1 MTIGGKIVSFFPL
14 FYLLSVLGWMGQML
28 QDFHYYQI
36 LVLVGIVY
44 LMPLFFHRLHFMFF
58 PFEDGYW
65 ILSEKK
71 YNPWWA
77 SHMFQFPFIACPWIE
92 SILHF
97 VPGLYSLW
105 LRCWGSKIGKN
116 IYWTPRVEI
125 VDRGLM
131 EVGNNVVVGHIS
143 GFCSHM
149 VADIDGKPAL
159 VIKKIILGD
168 KVFVGADSQMGPG
181 ANVPP
186 RTKLKPKT
194 RLYWR
199 GEWRETDS

>member
-14 FYLLSVLGWMGQML
+14 FYLLCVLGFMGQML
-28 QDFHYYQI
+28 NDFHYYQI
-36 LVLVGIVY
+36 LVLVGIIY
-44 LMPLFFHRLHFMFF
+44 LMPLIFHRLHFMFF
-58 PFEDGYW
+58 PFKDGYW

-92 SILHF
+92 SLLHF

-116 IYWTPRVEI
+116 VYWTPRVEI

-159 VIKKIILGD
+159 VVKKIILGD
-168 KVFVGADSQMGPG
+168 RVFVGADTQMGPG

-186 RTKLKPKT
+186 KTKLKPKT

>member
-14 FYLLSVLGWMGQML
+14 FYLLCVLGFMGQML
-28 QDFHYYQI
+28 KDFHYYQI
-36 LVLVGIVY
+36 LVLVGIIY
-44 LMPLFFHRLHFMFF
+44 LMPLIFHRLHFMFF
-58 PFEDGYW
+58 PFKDGYW

-92 SILHF
+92 SLLHF

-116 IYWTPRVEI
+116 VYWTPRVEI

-131 EVGNNVVVGHIS
+131 EVGHNVVVGHIS

-159 VIKKIILGD
+159 VVKKIILGD
-168 KVFVGADSQMGPG
+168 RVFVGADTQMGPG

-186 RTKLKPKT
+186 KTKLKPKT